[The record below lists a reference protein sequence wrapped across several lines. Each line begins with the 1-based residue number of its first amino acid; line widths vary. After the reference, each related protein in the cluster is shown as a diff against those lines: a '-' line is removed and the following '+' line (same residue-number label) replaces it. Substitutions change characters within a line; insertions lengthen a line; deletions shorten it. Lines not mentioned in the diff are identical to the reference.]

1 MTLNDEDVWQ
11 LSFEFQHQLLHQKF
25 RELKGTVVRR
35 LLQANGLDL
44 IILLGLGTIEALSN
58 FAGPVLLQQLLRAM
72 EDGSAPQSK
81 AVIFATLSL
90 LVRLFACQSSVF
102 SLWYSRRSYE
112 RSRGELIMM
121 LYEKTLARK
130 IIGDTAV
137 SEKPGSVEGENEDVG
152 LEDDTSPNGR
162 EAFKKLT
169 GPFKRFGQFLT
180 KRICKP
186 SAQEEVKQAASIG
199 KIYNLMS
206 PARFWE
212 FQSLIQIPFGLVLSV
227 VLVWKLI
234 GWPCLFGV
242 LTVAVAESINALI
255 TRILLGYQRE
265 LRAVTDRKLKKVTQ
279 YVSAIRHLRWYGWQH
294 FWQDQIMGTR
304 QEELRLSVITGLL
317 RNVINVT
324 SSLASELLPVAAF
337 FAYTILA
344 GKPLRI
350 DIAFPALQ
358 LFSMLES
365 SLREIPRLITVLL
378 NAKIAVD
385 RIEGFMGEPD
395 KGDAMISSNTRG
407 RSEIK
412 LQDASFAWP
421 GTLHQVLRNIS
432 LEFPAGLTV
441 VCGKVAAGKTA
452 LLQAL
457 LGELERQGGDVL
469 LPNETVGYCA
479 QTPWLQSMSIR
490 ENIIFTSPYEESRFR
505 RVLEACALSQDLA
518 TFKDGDLTNI
528 GENGVGLSG
537 GQKARVALARAI
549 YSQANILYLDDP
561 LSALDHQTAEVIVR
575 KCFCSPLTEGRTIVL
590 VTHRTS
596 LCLNVAKQVVEVCDG
611 NARVLEQNALTT
623 SDISRVTSTDSADE
637 AKQDQE
643 EGADGSTEA
652 EKFMEDEKRAHGGV
666 KAAVY
671 WEYIKAG
678 KLKWWAI
685 LIVVVASHRL
695 VGVGQTWFLKSWGE
709 AYSRPRGRAASGF
722 FGNLPSPE
730 VDVRPWLLGFFLLA
744 IVHAVVYVI
753 WRCFLIVI
761 VYTAGR
767 RMFKDVMNR
776 ISHATFRF
784 YDVTPVGRLMNRL
797 TSDIGTVDGDIADE
811 FEHSAYLIIAWLS
824 SVVVIASVTPIFLY
838 GQLQM
843 DFVSVERVV
852 ELLHLEQE
860 PPGTVDP
867 PAWWPSFDG
876 DIIFEDVTIR
886 YAPPLDP
893 SLSGISVRIP
903 AGSTTALLGRTGS
916 GKSTLALSLLAT
928 MKPES
933 GRILIDNIDIS
944 NINTHALR
952 DRITFIPQDPHL
964 FPGTL
969 HSNLDPHNTHSASTI
984 ASILSLVAPSQ
995 TSWSASTP
1003 VSAGGKNL
1011 SQGQRQLVGLARA
1024 VLRRSSVV
1032 VMDEATAS
1040 IDEGT
1045 AREVQRVLRRELKG
1059 STVVVIAHRVEAVE
1073 GAEWVVRME
1082 GGRVVES
1089 RATREE
1095 ERRGGAVMGGQEVGK
1110 V

>member
-1 MTLNDEDVWQ
+1 
-11 LSFEFQHQLLHQKF
+11 
-25 RELKGTVVRR
+25 
-35 LLQANGLDL
+35 
-44 IILLGLGTIEALSN
+44 
-58 FAGPVLLQQLLRAM
+58 
-72 EDGSAPQSK
+72 
-81 AVIFATLSL
+81 
-90 LVRLFACQSSVF
+90 
-102 SLWYSRRSYE
+102 
-112 RSRGELIMM
+112 M
-121 LYEKTLARK
+121 L
-130 IIGDTAV
+130 
-137 SEKPGSVEGENEDVG
+137 
-152 LEDDTSPNGR
+152 
-162 EAFKKLT
+162 
-169 GPFKRFGQFLT
+169 
-180 KRICKP
+180 
-186 SAQEEVKQAASIG
+186 
-199 KIYNLMS
+199 S

-824 SVVVIASVTPIFLY
+824 SVVVIASVTPIFLVFS
-838 GQLQM
+838 LILSAL
-843 DFVSVERVV
+843 FVVIFLRFLPTSQSLRR
-852 ELLHLEQE
+852 LEVRE
-860 PPGTVDP
+860 YPRTWKLGR
-867 PAWWPSFDG
+867 ALIWKS
-876 DIIFEDVTIR
+876 R
-886 YAPPLDP
+886 R
-893 SLSGISVRIP
+893 SLS
-903 AGSTTALLGRTGS
+903 AL
-916 GKSTLALSLLAT
+916 
-928 MKPES
+928 
-933 GRILIDNIDIS
+933 
-944 NINTHALR
+944 
-952 DRITFIPQDPHL
+952 
-964 FPGTL
+964 
-969 HSNLDPHNTHSASTI
+969 
-984 ASILSLVAPSQ
+984 
-995 TSWSASTP
+995 
-1003 VSAGGKNL
+1003 
-1011 SQGQRQLVGLARA
+1011 
-1024 VLRRSSVV
+1024 
-1032 VMDEATAS
+1032 
-1040 IDEGT
+1040 
-1045 AREVQRVLRRELKG
+1045 
-1059 STVVVIAHRVEAVE
+1059 
-1073 GAEWVVRME
+1073 
-1082 GGRVVES
+1082 
-1089 RATREE
+1089 
-1095 ERRGGAVMGGQEVGK
+1095 
-1110 V
+1110 